1 MASDNVRAVV
11 VTGASGFLGRRLVA
25 RLQQDKSI
33 EVRALLR
40 PGKASIGPQ
49 SHLSQVNVYAGDIT
63 DPDSL
68 AEVFDGAWGVVN
80 LAGYRDFWSRSRRH
94 YYRVNELGAYNVFSA
109 AQRAGLA
116 RAVQVS
122 TPLAY
127 GMPAK
132 VPFNEDSEPGVH
144 ASDYARSKY
153 RGDCA
158 AWHIYEEQGLPL
170 NIVYL
175 AAVIGA
181 GDDRQTME
189 VRRTVEGKLP
199 ALVGA
204 DTIYT
209 YVYIDDAVEA
219 IARALLRTNTA
230 GQRYLIGTER
240 ATTREYFNL
249 IGELSGVAVPAWNI
263 PEALLLPMARLMEWL
278 SRRTGVR
285 PLLPLDVLKTVAAG
299 SLLFDG
305 SRAISEL
312 GMTYRSLEYALAEA
326 IAEIQ
331 G

>member
-11 VTGASGFLGRRLVA
+11 VTGATGFLGRRLVA
-25 RLQQDKSI
+25 RLQQNRSI
-33 EVRALLR
+33 EVRALVR
-40 PGKASIGPQ
+40 PGKSLGGLQP
-49 SHLSQVNVYAGDIT
+49 HPGRVKVFEGDIT

-80 LAGYRDFWSRSRRH
+80 LAGYREFWSRSRKH
-94 YYRVNELGAYNVFSA
+94 YYRVNELGADNVFTA

-127 GMPAK
+127 GMPATI
-132 VPFNEDSEPGVH
+132 PFDEDSEPGEH

-153 RGDCA
+153 LGDCA
-158 AWHIYEEQGLPL
+158 AWRSYEEQGLPL

-181 GDDRQTME
+181 GDHKQTME
-189 VRRTVEGKLP
+189 VRRAVEGKLP

-209 YVYIDDAVEA
+209 YVYIEDAVEA
-219 IARALLRTNTA
+219 IARALLRTSNA

-249 IGELSGVAVPAWNI
+249 IGELSGVAAPSLNI
-263 PEALLLPMARLMEWL
+263 PEALLLPMARSMEWL

-285 PLLPLDVLKTVAAG
+285 PLLPLDVLKTTAAG

-305 SRAISEL
+305 SRAVTEL